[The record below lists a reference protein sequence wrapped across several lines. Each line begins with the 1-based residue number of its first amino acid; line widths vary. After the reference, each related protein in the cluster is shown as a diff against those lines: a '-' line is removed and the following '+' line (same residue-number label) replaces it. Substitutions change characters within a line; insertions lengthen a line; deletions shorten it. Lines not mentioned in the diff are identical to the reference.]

1 MTGIAMSVEGL
12 TGKLVELTLEAV
24 PSVTRIG
31 FLSNPRVHPCGSS
44 RRTLTPVHAAEA
56 SRCSPRKLRRTTILL
71 QHSTVWAKQEVQAV
85 VVPPNGL
92 FRTNRAQIVQLAL
105 AAHLPTI
112 FAERENVEAGGFTSR
127 AAKLRQSP
135 RRNIAPTPTPREQPS
150 DLGALG
156 SELDTL
162 FPGN

>member
-1 MTGIAMSVEGL
+1 MRFFAQNVDAGARSRGITVL
-12 TGKLVELTLEAV
+12 TEEA
-24 PSVTRIG
+24 
-31 FLSNPRVHPCGSS
+31 
-44 RRTLTPVHAAEA
+44 
-56 SRCSPRKLRRTTILL
+56 TTHDDLAPAFNRL
-71 QHSTVWAKQEVQAV
+71 AKQEVQAV
-85 VVPPNGL
+85 IVPPNGL
-92 FRTNRAQIVQLAL
+92 FRTNREQIVQLAL

-127 AAKLRQSP
+127 AANLRQSP